1 MSPAHYRAAGFKDL
15 PLGLPIKSSPNSW
28 SEFGLKLTV
37 LVFLALVLL
46 YFLKVVQWFYFTP
59 LLPCQYSEEY
69 LVGVPV
75 VYDQNGYPS
84 DPSTHTKT
92 RINSRWT
99 EFWRSMMYYLLVPVT
114 LFIDC
119 CNWLLFGTKKE
130 SCSNA
135 KVTRLEKEKDISS
148 PSPETKCLQKVK
160 PRNYKSTTDSEET
173 YSPHGSSS
181 GNSRRSTSDA
191 CLSSQ
196 ASIESLGSSRAR
208 GRQTKEPSSPAQQEM
223 STTSATREGTSSP
236 RSSPI
241 KPPAHYKKPMVQF
254 INVDHS
260 LKGVKRVHFQDETMT
275 PLTSEGRGNKTSPRA
290 VGGIMAQKRQTRRLS
305 QMRPIPESTSSSSLN
320 NSSEHLTL
328 RSRRDTPYVA
338 LKLSSLRYKTSNIPE
353 SILNTGGGKQGETPE
368 ATALLQDLIDSQV
381 VYRDMKMPVGGVDYP
396 AGLPY
401 SMQGHLQKTVEGY
414 RFTPLLPLTQNWTL
428 KGLARKRVV
437 PPKSLRKEDFERL
450 YKTAEDVLNCGD
462 LAIVPKSYVLNEI

>member
-1 MSPAHYRAAGFKDL
+1 MG
-15 PLGLPIKSSPNSW
+15 W
-28 SEFGLKLTV
+28 
-37 LVFLALVLL
+37 LL
-46 YFLKVVQWFYFTP
+46 VVQWFYFTP
-59 LLPCQYSEEY
+59 LLLPCQYSEEY

-75 VYDQNGYPS
+75 VYDQEGYPS
-84 DPSTHTKT
+84 DPRTHTQT

-99 EFWRSMMYYLLVPVT
+99 EFWRSIMYYFRIPVT

-135 KVTRLEKEKDISS
+135 KVTRLEKEKDIYS
-148 PSPETKCLQKVK
+148 PSPETKCLPKVK
-160 PRNYKSTTDSEET
+160 PRNYKSTSDSEET

-196 ASIESLGSSRAR
+196 ASVESLGSSRAR
-208 GRQTKEPSSPAQQEM
+208 GRQTKESSSPAQQETP
-223 STTSATREGTSSP
+223 TTSAKREGTSSP
-236 RSSPI
+236 RSNSI
-241 KPPAHYKKPMVQF
+241 EPPAYYKKPTVQF

-275 PLTSEGRGNKTSPRA
+275 PLTSEGRGDKTSPRA
-290 VGGIMAQKRQTRRLS
+290 VGGIMAQKRQTRRLP

-328 RSRRDTPYVA
+328 RSRKGPPYVA
-338 LKLSSLRYKTSNIPE
+338 LKLSGLRHKTSNIPE
-353 SILNTGGGKQGETPE
+353 SILNTGGGKHGETPE

-381 VYRDMKMPVGGVDYP
+381 VYRDMKTLVGGIDYP

-401 SMQGHLQKTVEGY
+401 SLQGHLQKTAEGY
-414 RFTPLLPLTQNWTL
+414 KFTPLLPLTQNWTL

-450 YKTAEDVLNCGD
+450 YKTAEDVLNCAD
-462 LAIVPKSYVLNEI
+462 LAVIPKSYVINGI